1 MWRYVL
7 ERDCRLFLSPPP
19 FDHTKLFLVDGIW
32 SLLGSTNWDPR
43 SLRLNFEFNVEC
55 YDEDLTDQLSPLV
68 EKRVT
73 ASHEVTLEEVDS
85 RGLPVK
91 LMDGLARLASPYL

>member
-1 MWRYVL
+1 M
-7 ERDCRLFLSPPP
+7 
-19 FDHTKLFLVDGIW
+19 DGIW

-55 YDEDLTDQLSPLV
+55 YDEQLAIHLAPLI
-68 EKRVT
+68 EHRV
-73 ASHEVTLEEVDS
+73 ASAQQVTLQEVNS
-85 RGLPVK
+85 RRLPVR